1 MLFVLKDSKLKE
13 VKKTDFKNEKALQ
26 TFVEDNMQ
34 DLLGLRFLATEF
46 VIDDHNRV
54 DSVGFDEESNSFVL
68 IEDKNVKD
76 RGLVDQGFAYLA
88 ALFDRKEKF
97 VLLYN
102 KVYNQSKQA
111 SDFDWSQT
119 RIAFIGPEFDN
130 HQLDSTSFQDLP
142 FDLYQLRKYG
152 DIYSFEIIRNKKK
165 SLNYKNKTK
174 TSVPATKNVLDNI
187 ETYTEETS
195 FPLDHPMREVYDSSR
210 DRICDLEDVVIV
222 PLKQGVSFKVN
233 GKRFAYVEPQ
243 KTAIRLLI
251 NNPPSGLD
259 DPFKMCYDISHRGW
273 GRLSWEMKVN
283 DKTDLDKVMLL
294 VKQSY
299 REFAD

>member
-1 MLFVLKDSKLKE
+1 MLFVLKDSKLKD
-13 VKKTDFKNEKALQ
+13 VKHTSFKNEKELQ
-26 TFVEDNMQ
+26 TFVENHMQ

-46 VIDDHNRV
+46 IIDEHNRV
-54 DSVGFDEESNSFVL
+54 DSVGFDEESSSFVL

-102 KVYNQSKQA
+102 KVYGQSKQA
-111 SDFDWSQT
+111 DDFDWSQT
-119 RIAFIGPEFDN
+119 RIAFIAPEFNN

-152 DIYSFEIIRNKKK
+152 DIISFEVIQNKKK
-165 SLNYKNKTK
+165 YLNYKNKSKPVT
-174 TSVPATKNVLDNI
+174 TGQKNVLDNI
-187 ETYTEETS
+187 ETFTEETP
-195 FPLDHPMREVYDSSR
+195 FPMDHPMRDCYERMR
-210 DRICDLEDVVIV
+210 DRICELEDVDVV
-222 PLKQGVSFKVN
+222 PRKAGVTFKIH
-233 GKRFAYVEPQ
+233 GKRFAYCGPQ
-243 KTAIRLLI
+243 KAAICLMI
-251 NNPPSGLD
+251 NDPHGGLD
-259 DPFKMCYDISHRGW
+259 DPFKMCIDIKHRVW

-299 REFAD
+299 QEFVE